1 MSNIVD
7 FNNVK
12 EHMDNENKFLDLL
25 DIDIDINN
33 DNVSEITE
41 STLKRIANI
50 KHLALLARQKN
61 ECLEM

>member
-12 EHMDNENKFLDLL
+12 ENMDNENKFLDLL
-25 DIDIDINN
+25 DNDINN

-41 STLKRIANI
+41 STFKRIANI